1 MGSGTDS
8 TYGNQL
14 NYREQGGNRDV
25 IGGEIDVVSAGHI
38 DIESGGDI
46 NVASGG
52 EITIASG
59 ATLTVAGTQTI
70 TGTVSI
76 STGGKIAVSVTAG
89 TTGTMLN
96 YGHTTVASTGN
107 RRTFTIAAPAA
118 GVMKSIICTA
128 ANSTGECV
136 IDLGSGKTAA
146 GKRYLQMDAANEA
159 VVLIG
164 RSTTVWDIISN
175 VGSVQSTTSTT

>member
-25 IGGEIDVVSAGHI
+25 VGGEVDVVSAGHI
-38 DIESGGDI
+38 DVESGGYI
-46 NVASGG
+46 AIATGG
-52 EITIASG
+52 D
-59 ATLTVAGTQTI
+59 QTI
-70 TGTVSI
+70 P
-76 STGGKIAVSVTAG
+76 VTAAS
-89 TTGTMLN
+89 TASSITN
-96 YGHTTVASTGN
+96 FGHTTVASTGT
-107 RRTFTIAAPAA
+107 RKTFTLAAPVA
-118 GVMKSIICTA
+118 GVTKSLVCTQ
-128 ANSTGECV
+128 ANSTGEVV

-146 GKRYLQMDAANEA
+146 GKRYLQFDAANEA
-159 VVLIG
+159 IILRG